1 MTAIVDLLLQR
12 AKWAHPDNAANRRKW
27 VAAAR
32 YLRQRGIWIIDARIA
47 RKGEAA

>member
-1 MTAIVDLLLQR
+1 MTAVIDLLLQR

-32 YLRQRGIWIIDARIA
+32 YLRSRGIWILDTRIG
-47 RKGEAA
+47 RKGAA